1 VRQRGRCRSGAGR
14 LFSQPARP
22 YPDARDGRA
31 PGRR

>member
-1 VRQRGRCRSGAGR
+1 VPARSLPLRSGR

-22 YPDARDGRA
+22 YPDADDGRA